1 MASPAAPAPSD
12 IFEKLDRHLTS
23 LVDCMRNAVYVT
35 MLVYFVNTF
44 IDRICLTALIVSPV
58 ESWKGLFYNM
68 WFSVA
73 VCSLMMAFK
82 DTLESLILFEN
93 AKRHRDGRKD
103 ATTIISVNENSAQM
117 KHVDN
122 GLSSTAWQTVV
133 GYILHQ
139 FLNKAGTESENTKD
153 ASTKSEDDAKSA
165 TTPVSTGEDEI
176 KQDSASASS
185 SARSSADT
193 VDTPN

>member
-1 MASPAAPAPSD
+1 MASPAAPAPSA
-12 IFEKLDRHLTS
+12 IFTTLDRDLTS
-23 LVDCMRNAVYVT
+23 LVDCIRNAVYVT

-44 IDRICLTALIVSPV
+44 IDRICLAALIVSPV

-73 VCSLMMAFK
+73 MCSLMMAFK
-82 DTLESLILFEN
+82 DTLEALILFEN
-93 AKRHRDGRKD
+93 CKRNRDGKKD
-103 ATTIISVNENSAQM
+103 ATTIISVNETSAQI

-139 FLNKAGTESENTKD
+139 FLNKAETNEDKKT
-153 ASTKSEDDAKSA
+153 STPEA
-165 TTPVSTGEDEI
+165 TTPVSSTEDEIKHEVTTTDDEI
-176 KQDSASASS
+176 KQDAASASS
-185 SARSSADT
+185 SARSTADT
-193 VDTPN
+193 I

>member
-1 MASPAAPAPSD
+1 M
-12 IFEKLDRHLTS
+12 L
-23 LVDCMRNAVYVT
+23 NAVYVT

-44 IDRICLTALIVSPV
+44 IDRICLAALIVSPV

-82 DTLESLILFEN
+82 DTLEVLILLEN
-93 AKRHRDGRKD
+93 FKRHRDGKKD
-103 ATTIISVNENSAQM
+103 ATTIISVNETSAQI

-122 GLSSTAWQTVV
+122 GLSSTAWQTIV
-133 GYILHQ
+133 GYIIHG
-139 FLNKAGTESENTKD
+139 FFNKAETNEDKKT
-153 ASTKSEDDAKSA
+153 STPEA
-165 TTPVSTGEDEI
+165 TTPVSSTEDEIKHEATTTDDEI
-176 KQDSASASS
+176 KQDAASASS
-185 SARSSADT
+185 SARSSAET